1 MKLTQGLLFTIAAAF
16 AATASAETLE
26 IGALPAADS
35 AVLYVAEAEGLF
47 QKEGLD
53 VKVVPFKSALEIGAA
68 MRAGR
73 LDGHFGDLMNVFT
86 QNETGIKQKVV
97 LTTTHTHPE
106 QRCFGMLVSPK
117 VKKYEKLGDLDGT
130 STAMSSSTIID
141 YLLDRMKETE
151 SLPAGAV
158 KNLEVKQIP
167 IRLQMLQSGQVET
180 AMLPEPLVTLVEQKG
195 GRVLWNDSKLDEA
208 LAIVALKAALPSP
221 HGEEGTFAA
230 ASCRNLQDGALLD
243 VRYRRRPAAPSHRRR
258 SPACGRMD
266 GSKEDDQGRPRLR
279 GRGRALIFPQPF
291 ATCRSPFAFAAFLRV
306 MTRPARSFGDSI

>member
-117 VKKYEKLGDLDGT
+117 VKKYETLGDLQGT

-151 SLPAGAV
+151 SLSAGAV

-167 IRLQMLQSGQVET
+167 VSYTHLT
-180 AMLPEPLVTLVEQKG
+180 LPTK
-195 GRVLWNDSKLDEA
+195 R
-208 LAIVALKAALPSP
+208 IV
-221 HGEEGTFAA
+221 
-230 ASCRNLQDGALLD
+230 
-243 VRYRRRPAAPSHRRR
+243 
-258 SPACGRMD
+258 
-266 GSKEDDQGRPRLR
+266 
-279 GRGRALIFPQPF
+279 
-291 ATCRSPFAFAAFLRV
+291 
-306 MTRPARSFGDSI
+306 

>member
-151 SLPAGAV
+151 SLPAG
-158 KNLEVKQIP
+158 
-167 IRLQMLQSGQVET
+167 LQMLQSGQVET

-208 LAIVALKAALPSP
+208 LAIVALKAAHTDEKTVAS
-221 HGEEGTFAA
+221 FRRAVAA
-230 ASCRNLQDGALLD
+230 AAKLMEEKPDTYRPLMVKKGLLPPPLANSYKMVRFSMFGTADGLPPLPTAEEVRRVGEWMVQKKMIKAVPAYED
-243 VRYRRRPAAPSHRRR
+243 VVAP
-258 SPACGRMD
+258 
-266 GSKEDDQGRPRLR
+266 
-279 GRGRALIFPQPF
+279 
-291 ATCRSPFAFAAFLRV
+291 
-306 MTRPARSFGDSI
+306 

>member
-1 MKLTQGLLFTIAAAF
+1 MKLTQCLLFTIAAAF
-16 AATASAETLE
+16 AATASAETRA
-26 IGALPAADS
+26 IG
-35 AVLYVAEAEGLF
+35 AEAEGLF

-208 LAIVALKAALPSP
+208 LAIVALKAA
-221 HGEEGTFAA
+221 HTDEKTVAA
-230 ASCRNLQDGALLD
+230 F
-243 VRYRRRPAAPSHRRR
+243 RRAVAPAAKLMEEKPDTYRPLMVKKGLLPPPLANSYKMVRFSMFGTADGLPPLPTAEEVRRVGEWMVQKKMIKAV
-258 SPACGRMD
+258 PAY
-266 GSKEDDQGRPRLR
+266 EDVVAP
-279 GRGRALIFPQPF
+279 
-291 ATCRSPFAFAAFLRV
+291 
-306 MTRPARSFGDSI
+306 

>member
-53 VKVVPFKSALEIGAA
+53 VKVVPFKSA
-68 MRAGR
+68 
-73 LDGHFGDLMNVFT
+73 NVFT

-117 VKKYEKLGDLDGT
+117 VKKYETLGDLQGT

-151 SLPAGAV
+151 SLSAGAV

-208 LAIVALKAALPSP
+208 LAIVALKAAHTDEKTVAS
-221 HGEEGTFAA
+221 FRRAVAA
-230 ASCRNLQDGALLD
+230 AAKLMEEKPDTYRPLMVKKGLLPPPLANSYKMVRFSMFGTADGLPPLPTAEEVRRVGEWMVQKKMIKAVPAYED
-243 VRYRRRPAAPSHRRR
+243 VVAP
-258 SPACGRMD
+258 
-266 GSKEDDQGRPRLR
+266 
-279 GRGRALIFPQPF
+279 
-291 ATCRSPFAFAAFLRV
+291 
-306 MTRPARSFGDSI
+306 

>member
-141 YLLDRMKETE
+141 YLLDRNKRADAFSGTIR
-151 SLPAGAV
+151 SSTKPSRSSRSRP
-158 KNLEVKQIP
+158 P
-167 IRLQMLQSGQVET
+167 IRM
-180 AMLPEPLVTLVEQKG
+180 K
-195 GRVLWNDSKLDEA
+195 R
-208 LAIVALKAALPSP
+208 PSP
-221 HGEEGTFAA
+221 P
-230 ASCRNLQDGALLD
+230 S
-243 VRYRRRPAAPSHRRR
+243 AAPWPPPR
-258 SPACGRMD
+258 S
-266 GSKEDDQGRPRLR
+266 SWKK
-279 GRGRALIFPQPF
+279 
-291 ATCRSPFAFAAFLRV
+291 SPTLTV
-306 MTRPARSFGDSI
+306 PSW

>member
-53 VKVVPFKSALEIGAA
+53 VKVVPFKSALEI
-68 MRAGR
+68 
-73 LDGHFGDLMNVFT
+73 DGHFGDLMNVFT

-106 QRCFGMLVSPK
+106 QRCFGMLVSSK
-117 VKKYEKLGDLDGT
+117 VKKYEKLGDLNET

-208 LAIVALKAALPSP
+208 LAIVALKAAYTDEKTVSS
-221 HGEEGTFAA
+221 FRRAVAA
-230 ASCRNLQDGALLD
+230 AAKLMEEKPDTYRPLMVRKGLLPPPLANSYKMVRFSMFGTADGLPPLPTAEEVRRVGEWMVQKKMIKAVPAYED
-243 VRYRRRPAAPSHRRR
+243 VVAP
-258 SPACGRMD
+258 
-266 GSKEDDQGRPRLR
+266 
-279 GRGRALIFPQPF
+279 
-291 ATCRSPFAFAAFLRV
+291 
-306 MTRPARSFGDSI
+306 

>member
-16 AATASAETLE
+16 AAAASAETLE

-117 VKKYEKLGDLDGT
+117 VKKYETLGDLQGT

-151 SLPAGAV
+151 SLSAGAV

-208 LAIVALKAALPSP
+208 LAIVALKAAYTDEKTVSSFRRAVAQAAKLMEEKPDTYRPLMVKKGLLPPPLANSYKMVRFSMFGTADGLP
-221 HGEEGTFAA
+221 PLPTAEEVRRVGEWMVQKKMIKAVPAYE
-230 ASCRNLQDGALLD
+230 D
-243 VRYRRRPAAPSHRRR
+243 VVAP
-258 SPACGRMD
+258 
-266 GSKEDDQGRPRLR
+266 
-279 GRGRALIFPQPF
+279 
-291 ATCRSPFAFAAFLRV
+291 
-306 MTRPARSFGDSI
+306 